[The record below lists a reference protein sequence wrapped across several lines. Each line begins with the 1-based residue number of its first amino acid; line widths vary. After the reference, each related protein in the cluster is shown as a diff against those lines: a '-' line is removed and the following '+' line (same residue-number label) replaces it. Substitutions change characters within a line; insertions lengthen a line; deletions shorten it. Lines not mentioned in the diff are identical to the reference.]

1 MKTRLGPLLLASLL
15 TASCATLPS
24 ALNPAVGSISL
35 TLTDMYPTDRQV
47 QFLPAGTQAKLTVS
61 GPGLAQ
67 PLTVT
72 AAVDGQTMAAT
83 LTGIPAGPN
92 RVIELETQ
100 TAAGAPIPGGRFRTT
115 ATVQEGANQAVIAP
129 STTPRGDVFAKLL
142 ADGSPLAS
150 TLDAT
155 RLQEAIEAI
164 QRAQRV
170 AHFALIDGRAIA
182 DALKANGGN
191 LDALPVSNPAFVQ
204 VPATRTVTV
213 LGLPD
218 NLKAEVWLDDPVSP
232 KQTGLGNGSYR
243 LEPIK
248 PGIWNLYGRAGS
260 LQIGPIAVWTTASNP
275 VFLDFSRSVE
285 TLAKLSTPRGGPAS
299 GTLRVTLPGGE
310 VEAMVVAGGLVGTA
324 TDSVVAFDG
333 TTWHP
338 LPPMPVAVSHA
349 ASVVHDGKLW
359 VLGGLQANSTFSD
372 AVQVFD
378 GTTWTLEP
386 PLPTV
391 SILGTAAIANQ
402 QLVFTPGL
410 RDLTAADNALQFNVH
425 PAVFVRDL
433 TENSNWQ
440 VVAQLATPRLGSA
453 YATLDGKHYVISG
466 VTPTAAG
473 ITPVLAVEVYDAAT
487 RTVTAGAPIPTPR
500 FGAMSWVADGKVYV
514 AGGVTPK
521 GKPLNHLEAYDPAR
535 DRWEILPPLKTPRAH
550 AAAALLNGK
559 ALLAG
564 GHDGILYMGS
574 LVALDSVEALKP

>member
-1 MKTRLGPLLLASLL
+1 MKTRLGSLLLASLL
-15 TASCATLPS
+15 TASCASLPS
-24 ALNPAVGSISL
+24 ASKAAVGSISL
-35 TLTDMYPTDRQV
+35 NLTGLYPTERLVQV
-47 QFLPAGTQAKLTVS
+47 LPAGTQAKLTVS

-67 PLTVT
+67 ALTVT

-100 TAAGAPIPGGRFRTT
+100 DAAGSPIPGGRFRTT

-150 TLDAT
+150 NLDAT

-164 QRAQRV
+164 QRTQRV
-170 AHFALIDGRAIA
+170 AHFALIDGGAIA
-182 DALKANGGN
+182 DALKANGGK
-191 LDALPVSNPAFVQ
+191 LDSLSVSNPAFVQ
-204 VPATRTVTV
+204 APATRTVTV
-213 LGLPD
+213 MGLPD
-218 NLKAEVWLDDPVSP
+218 NLMAEVWLDDPVSP

-243 LEPIK
+243 VEPIK
-248 PGIWNLYGRAGS
+248 PGVWNLYGRAGS
-260 LQIGPIAVWTTASNP
+260 LQVGPVAIDTTGSTP
-275 VFLDFSRSVE
+275 VLLDFSRSVE
-285 TLAKLSTPRGGPAS
+285 TLEKLPTPRGGPAA
-299 GTLRVTLPGGE
+299 GTLRVALPGGE
-310 VEAMVVAGGLVGTA
+310 AEAMVVAGGLDGTA
-324 TDSVVAFDG
+324 SDGVVAFDG
-333 TTWHP
+333 TTWHA

-359 VLGGLQANSTFSD
+359 VLGGLQANGMFSD

-378 GTTWTLEP
+378 GTAWTLEP

-410 RDLTAADNALQFNVH
+410 RSLTAVDNTLQFTVY
-425 PAVFVRDL
+425 PEVFVRDL
-433 TENSNWQ
+433 TGSPVWQ
-440 VVAQLATPRLGSA
+440 VVAQLATPRLGAA
-453 YATLDGKHYVISG
+453 YATLGGKHYVISG
-466 VTPTAAG
+466 LTPSAG
-473 ITPVLAVEVYDAAT
+473 GPTPVLAMEVYDAAT

-521 GKPLNHLEAYDPAR
+521 GKPLNHLEAYDPVR
-535 DRWEILPPLKTPRAH
+535 DRWEVLPPLKTPRAH

-574 LVALDSVEALKP
+574 LVALDSLEALKP